1 MLFDLLDDIIAN
13 ALEVSVDEYIER
25 IELPPFKVAEKIINL
40 ILTENEQD
48 LAEAKQL
55 FNQYKT

>member
-1 MLFDLLDDIIAN
+1 MLFDLLDDVIAE
-13 ALEVSVDEYIER
+13 ALEVSVDEYIKR
-25 IELPPFKVAEKIINL
+25 IELPSFEVAEKIINL

-55 FNQYKT
+55 FNQYKL